1 MSDWPEVGDDDRD
14 GRDAREGTPT
24 TAADGGVDVR
34 EQFRPDDH
42 PTDHFLL
49 TTVVGSYPK
58 PKWLNRSED
67 LVDDEEYDFDE
78 DHLHEAHD
86 DAARLITEEHERA
99 GLDVVCD
106 GEMRRNEMVEYFAHR
121 IDGYEFNGPVKVWGH
136 NYFDKPSVVDEVS
149 YGEQWL
155 VEEFEFTSGVAQRP
169 VKVPI
174 TGPYTLANWSFNE
187 HYEDEETL
195 AYELADLVNEE
206 IEALVD
212 AGARYIQIDEPAL
225 ATTPDDHAI
234 VGECLERIVDDVPAD
249 VRLGLHVCYGD
260 YSRIYPEILDFPVH
274 EFDLELANGDYEQ
287 VPVFTEPDFTK
298 DLALGVVDAHTAE
311 VEPVEVIKENIKK
324 GFEIVPPE
332 RLTISPDCG
341 LKLLPRDIAY
351 GKMENM
357 VQAAR
362 EVEQELDD
370 GEVDVG
376 FAAPAADD

>member
-1 MSDWPEVGDDDRD
+1 MTTNNRD
-14 GRDAREGTPT
+14 
-24 TAADGGVDVR
+24 
-34 EQFRPDDH
+34 QFRPENH

-58 PKWLNRSED
+58 PKWLNRAKELVED
-67 LVDDEEYDFDE
+67 PDADFTP
-78 DHLHEAHD
+78 DHLHEAED
-86 DAARLITEEHERA
+86 DACRLITHEHERA
-99 GLDVVCD
+99 GLDVVVD
-106 GEMRRNEMVEYFAHR
+106 GEMRRNEMVEFFAHR

-136 NYFDKPSVVDEVS
+136 NYFDKPSVTEQVAYDEP
-149 YGEQWL
+149 WL
-155 VEEFEFTSGVAQRP
+155 VDEFEFADGVASRP

-187 HYEDEETL
+187 AYETEEEL
-195 AYELADLVNEE
+195 AYDLAGLVNEE
-206 IEALVD
+206 IEKLVE

-234 VGECLERIVDDVPAD
+234 VGECLEHIAAGIPDD

-260 YSRIYPEILDFPVH
+260 YSRIYPEMLDYPVH
-274 EFDLELANGDYEQ
+274 EYDLELANGDYDQ
-287 VPVFTEPDFTK
+287 LDVFTAHEFTK

-324 GFEIVPPE
+324 GFEVVPPE

-341 LKLLPRDIAY
+341 LKLLPREVAY

-357 VQAAR
+357 VKAAR
-362 EVEQELDD
+362 EVEQELDA
-370 GEVDVG
+370 GEIQVG
-376 FAAPAADD
+376 HVEPPRAD

>member
-1 MSDWPEVGDDDRD
+1 MSYNAID
-14 GRDAREGTPT
+14 T
-24 TAADGGVDVR
+24 R

-58 PKWLNRSED
+58 PKWLNRAKE
-67 LVDDEEYDFDE
+67 LHEERESFTD
-78 DHLHEAHD
+78 DHLQEAED
-86 DAARLITEEHERA
+86 DACRVITDEHERA
-99 GLDVVCD
+99 GLDVVVD

-136 NYFDKPSVVDEVS
+136 NYFDKPSVVGEVA
-149 YGEQWL
+149 YDEQWL
-155 VEEFEFTSGVAQRP
+155 VEEFEFTTDAATRP

-187 HYEDEETL
+187 AYDSEEEL
-195 AYELADLVNEE
+195 AYALADLVNEE
-206 IEALVD
+206 IDKLVG
-212 AGARYIQIDEPAL
+212 AGCQYIQIDEPAL

-234 VGECLERIVDDVPAD
+234 VGECLERIADDVDED

-260 YSRIYPEILDFPVH
+260 YSRIYPEILEFPVH
-274 EFDLELANGDYEQ
+274 EFDLELANGDYDQ
-287 VPVFTEPDFTK
+287 LPVFTEEEFTK

-324 GFEIVPPE
+324 GFEVVPPE
-332 RLTISPDCG
+332 RLTVSPDCG
-341 LKLLPRDIAY
+341 LKLLPRDVAY

-357 VQAAR
+357 VRAAR
-362 EVEQELDD
+362 QVEEELDA
-370 GEVDVG
+370 GEISVG
-376 FAAPAADD
+376 YAGDAGSNSPTAADD

>member
-1 MSDWPEVGDDDRD
+1 MTDGWPEVGD
-14 GRDAREGTPT
+14 GEARR
-24 TAADGGVDVR
+24 TATDGGADVR
-34 EQFRPDDH
+34 ERFRPDDH
-42 PTDHFLL
+42 PNDHFLL

-58 PKWLNRSED
+58 PKWLNRAED
-67 LVDDEEYDFDE
+67 LVGDDEYDFGE

-86 DAARLITEEHERA
+86 DASRLITEEHERA

-155 VEEFEFTSGVAQRP
+155 VEEFEFTSGVASRP

-187 HYEDEETL
+187 QYDDEEAL

-206 IEALVD
+206 IGALVE

-234 VGECLERIVDDVPAD
+234 VGECLERIVEDVPAD

-260 YSRIYPEILDFPVH
+260 YSRIYPEVLDFPVH
-274 EFDLELANGDYEQ
+274 EFDLELANGEYEQ
-287 VPVFTEPDFTK
+287 VPVFRDPEFSK

-341 LKLLPRDIAY
+341 LKLLPREAAY

-357 VQAAR
+357 VRAVR
-362 EVEQELDD
+362 EVEAELDA
-370 GEVDVG
+370 GEVGVG
-376 FAAPAADD
+376 FAAAPADD